1 MCNQKEVLS
10 EFIRTLME
18 MCPGQKLKFEEVHSE
33 YEQKCLRLKR
43 VPIAKNLFSEIL
55 CREGLGVKPYKGPKN
70 VTMLKIAIL

>member
-1 MCNQKEVLS
+1 MNQKEVLS

-43 VPIAKNLFSEIL
+43 VPIGKICFLRSYTGKASGLNHIRGLQMSL
-55 CREGLGVKPYKGPKN
+55 C
-70 VTMLKIAIL
+70 